1 MVKTFMSATFTIRI
15 PQELK
20 KKMEKNPAGWSQE
33 IRDFLEERVKQME
46 LMKTLEEIEPI
57 AEKRKTRIDSTTLIR
72 EDRERQN

>member
-1 MVKTFMSATFTIRI
+1 MVKTFMSPTFTIRI

-46 LMKTLEEIEPI
+46 LMKTLEEIEPR

>member
-1 MVKTFMSATFTIRI
+1 MVKTFMSPTFTIRI

-46 LMKTLEEIEPI
+46 LMKPLEEIEPI